1 MTLQFSCGAAILLP
15 VVHCHPTLQALPA
28 GQSLPRRQHVQ
39 AAFANQLPWG
49 WAQARQGGWAVSGTI
64 DAIEH
69 LANGFPAW
77 IRAGGACGGAGGT
90 CLHGVTAAGWP
101 LSPSSDAHPRRQ
113 RGEKQFCAGST

>member
-15 VVHCHPTLQALPA
+15 VVHCHPMLQALPA

-77 IRAGGACGGAGGT
+77 IRAGGACGGARGDVSAWGDR
-90 CLHGVTAAGWP
+90 CWMASLA
-101 LSPSSDAHPRRQ
+101 Q
-113 RGEKQFCAGST
+113 R